1 MQPDADRLYHRAR
14 AHLIE
19 SAEVKRRVAEQCLDS
34 ILAAANLIAN
44 AFRTGGKVLLCGNGG
59 SAADCQHM
67 AAEFVVRFEK
77 NRKAL
82 PCIALTTDTSIITA
96 GSNDYSF
103 DEIFSRQ
110 VEAIGKK
117 EDVLIAISTSGKSKN
132 VLKAVQSGKEKGM
145 KTVALT
151 GKGGGELTKE
161 ADISVLVKANNTA
174 RVQEIHVTI
183 IHAICKIVEDM
194 SI

>member
-1 MQPDADRLYHRAR
+1 MNVNEA
-14 AHLIE
+14 
-19 SAEVKRRVAEQCLDS
+19 VKGIFEDS
-34 ILAAANLIAN
+34 ILKKKEFISSSENIETIVKVSETILDVFKN
-44 AFRTGGKVLLCGNGG
+44 GGKILVLGNGG
-59 SAADCQHM
+59 SAADSQHM

-77 NRKAL
+77 NRKAF

-103 DEIFSRQ
+103 NEIFSRQ

-117 EDVLIAISTSGKSKN
+117 EDILVAISTSGKSKN
-132 VLKAVQSGKEKGM
+132 VLKAVQAAKEKGM

-151 GKGGGELTKE
+151 GKDGGELIKK
-161 ADISVLVKANNTA
+161 ADISMLVKTKNTA

-194 SI
+194 AI

>member
-1 MQPDADRLYHRAR
+1 MNVSEL
-14 AHLIE
+14 
-19 SAEVKRRVAEQCLDS
+19 VKGIFEDS
-34 ILAAANLIAN
+34 ILKKQEFISSSENIETIVKVSEMILDAVKN
-44 AFRTGGKVLLCGNGG
+44 GGKILVLGNGG
-59 SAADCQHM
+59 SAADSQHM

-183 IHAICKIVEDM
+183 IHAICKIVEDL